1 MAKYLWKSLSAGL
14 NSYHGQKKWKIGK
27 WYKCRGE
34 LEMCNKGFHASERII
49 DSMQYVPLEC
59 LAKVEVRGKHIDYD
73 DKQCWQGMKIIQA
86 WEWTQKDSVALSVY
100 AAELVIKNFET
111 RHPSDKRPRNAI
123 EAARAWLKNPTKIN
137 RSTAKSAAESARS
150 AARSAE
156 SAARSAK
163 SAAWSAARSAESAAR
178 SAAYEEILNKCE
190 KWIRARVQKLDE
202 QRD

>member
-1 MAKYLWKSLSAGL
+1 MAKYLWKSLSQGL
-14 NSYHGQKKWKIGK
+14 NSYHGSKKWKIGR

-59 LAKVEVRGKHIDYD
+59 LAKVEVRGKHIDHD
-73 DKQCWQGMKIIQA
+73 DKQCWQEMKIIQA

-137 RSTAKSAAESARS
+137 RSA
-150 AARSAE
+150 AE
-156 SAARSAK
+156 SAARSAAESAARSATWSAE
-163 SAAWSAARSAESAAR
+163 SAAWSAARSAAC
-178 SAAYEEILNKCE
+178 EEILNKCE